1 MRTPSNEHDHD
12 HDLHDEHDGI
22 TFEVVELEHGE
33 GGHKVR
39 NKGIYLLP
47 NLFTTAALFSGFY
60 AIIAAMNGRFEA
72 AAIAIFVAA
81 LFDGMDGRVA
91 RMTNTQ
97 SAFGA
102 EYDSLSDMV
111 SFGVAPALVVF
122 SWSLQSLGK
131 IGWICAFIYAVAAA
145 FRLARFNVQLAVVDK
160 RYFIGL
166 SSPLAA
172 AIIASLVW
180 AGFDN
185 RIAGREQ
192 ELAIAVAVI
201 TVVAAFLMVSNF
213 RYYSFKELDRSRVPF
228 AVMLP
233 VVLVLGIVNYN
244 LPVGLLTVS
253 IVYALSG
260 PVATL
265 WNRRHKLTGGGPA
278 SPA

>member
-1 MRTPSNEHDHD
+1 MRPPVNEKDNEQED
-12 HDLHDEHDGI
+12 YDGI
-22 TFEVVELEHGE
+22 TFEVVEDERDE
-33 GGHKVR
+33 GGKWVR

-60 AIIAAMNGRFEA
+60 AVIAAMNGRFEA

-131 IGWICAFIYAVAAA
+131 VGWICAFMYAVAAA

-160 RYFIGL
+160 RYFVGL
-166 SSPLAA
+166 PSPLAA
-172 AIIASLVW
+172 AIIASMVW

-185 RIAGREQ
+185 RVPGREH
-192 ELAIAVAVI
+192 ELAIAIAAI
-201 TVVAAFLMVSNF
+201 TVLTAFLMVSNF
-213 RYYSFKELDRSRVPF
+213 RYYSFKELDRARVPF

-233 VVLVLGIVNYN
+233 VVLVVGIINYD
-244 LPVGLLTVS
+244 LPIGLMTVS
-253 IVYALSG
+253 LVYALSG
-260 PVATL
+260 PISMI
-265 WNRRHKLTGGGPA
+265 WSRRKPA
-278 SPA
+278 GVQT

>member
-1 MRTPSNEHDHD
+1 MHTPRNEQDHEQED
-12 HDLHDEHDGI
+12 HAGI
-22 TFEVVELEHGE
+22 TFEVIEEERDE
-33 GGHKVR
+33 GGRRVR

-60 AIIAAMNGRFEA
+60 AIISAMNGRFEA

-97 SAFGA
+97 SPFGA

-131 IGWICAFIYAVAAA
+131 VGWICAFIYTVAAA
-145 FRLARFNVQLAVVDK
+145 FRLARFNVQIDVVDK

-166 SSPLAA
+166 ASPLAA
-172 AIIASLVW
+172 AIIASMVW

-192 ELAIAVAVI
+192 ELAIAVAVV
-201 TVVAAFLMVSNF
+201 TVLAAFLMVSNF

-233 VVLVLGIVNYN
+233 VVLVFGIINYD
-244 LPVGLLTVS
+244 LPIGLLTVS
-253 IVYALSG
+253 LVYAASG
-260 PVATL
+260 PISTL
-265 WNRRHKLTGGGPA
+265 WARHKAPGGPA
-278 SPA
+278 APA

>member
-1 MRTPSNEHDHD
+1 MQMPHNEHDHNHD
-12 HDLHDEHDGI
+12 DLHDDHDGI
-22 TFEVVELEHGE
+22 TFEVVEDERDE
-33 GGHKVR
+33 GGKKVR

-122 SWSLQSLGK
+122 TWSLQSLGK
-131 IGWICAFIYAVAAA
+131 IGWICAFIYTVAAA
-145 FRLARFNVQLAVVDK
+145 FRLARFNVQIAVVDK
-160 RYFIGL
+160 RYFVGL
-166 SSPLAA
+166 ASPLAA
-172 AIIASLVW
+172 AIIASMVW

-201 TVVAAFLMVSNF
+201 TVMAAFLMVSNF

-233 VVLVLGIVNYN
+233 VVLVFGIINYD
-244 LPVGLLTVS
+244 LPIGLLTVS

-265 WNRRHKLTGGGPA
+265 WNRRKAAGATPA
-278 SPA
+278 

>member
-1 MRTPSNEHDHD
+1 MHTPQNEHEQDHD
-12 HDLHDEHDGI
+12 DLHEEHDGI
-22 TFEVVELEHGE
+22 TFEVVEDEHDE
-33 GGHKVR
+33 GGRKIR
-39 NKGIYLLP
+39 SKGIYLLP
-47 NLFTTAALFSGFY
+47 NLVTTAALFSGFY
-60 AIIAAMNGRFEA
+60 AIIAAMNGRYEA

-91 RMTNTQ
+91 RRFNAQ

-131 IGWICAFIYAVAAA
+131 FGWICAFIYTGCAA
-145 FRLARFNVQLAVVDK
+145 FRLARFNVQLEVADK
-160 RYFIGL
+160 RYFTGL
-166 SSPLAA
+166 ASPLAA

-185 RIAGREQ
+185 HIAGREQ

-201 TVVAAFLMVSNF
+201 TVMAAFLMVSNF

-233 VVLVLGIVNYN
+233 VVLVLGIINYD
-244 LPVGLLTVS
+244 LPIGLLTVS

-260 PVATL
+260 PVGTL
-265 WNRRHKLTGGGPA
+265 WNRRKSAGA
-278 SPA
+278 VSA

>member
-1 MRTPSNEHDHD
+1 MQTPQYDPDHD
-12 HDLHDEHDGI
+12 DHDGI
-22 TFEVVELEHGE
+22 TFEVVEDGQDE
-33 GGHKVR
+33 GGKKVR

-47 NLFTTAALFSGFY
+47 NLITTAALFSGFY

-72 AAIAIFVAA
+72 ASIAIFVAA

-102 EYDSLSDMV
+102 EFDSLSDMV

-122 SWSLQSLGK
+122 TWSLSSLGK
-131 IGWICAFIYAVAAA
+131 VGWICAFIYTAAAA

-172 AIIASLVW
+172 SIIASMVW

-185 RIAGREQ
+185 QIPGREQ
-192 ELAIAVAVI
+192 ELAIAIAVI
-201 TVVAAFLMVSNF
+201 TVVSAFLMVSNF

-233 VVLVLGIVNYN
+233 VVLILGIINYD
-244 LPVGLLTVS
+244 LPMGLMTVS
-253 IVYALSG
+253 LVYALSG
-260 PVATL
+260 PVAAI
-265 WNRRHKLTGGGPA
+265 WNRRKRVGATPA
-278 SPA
+278 

>member
-1 MRTPSNEHDHD
+1 MSKHQDEHE
-12 HDLHDEHDGI
+12 HDEHDGI
-22 TFEVVELEHGE
+22 TFEVVEEEHDE
-33 GGHKVR
+33 GGKKVR

-122 SWSLQSLGK
+122 SWSLQSLGR

-166 SSPLAA
+166 ASPLAA
-172 AIIASLVW
+172 SIIAAMVW

-185 RIAGREQ
+185 RRELGHPH
-192 ELAIAVAVI
+192 EFANVVAAVTVI
-201 TVVAAFLMVSNF
+201 AAFLMVSNF

-228 AVMLP
+228 VVMLP
-233 VVLVLGIVNYN
+233 VVLLFGIVMYN
-244 LPVGLLTVS
+244 LPIGILAVS
-253 IVYALSG
+253 TLYALSG
-260 PVATL
+260 PVAML
-265 WNRRHKLTGGGPA
+265 WNRRKGAGGA
-278 SPA
+278 SSPTT

>member
-1 MRTPSNEHDHD
+1 MHTPRNEQDHEQD
-12 HDLHDEHDGI
+12 HDGI
-22 TFEVVELEHGE
+22 TFEVVEEERDE
-33 GGHKVR
+33 GGRRVL

-60 AIIAAMNGRFEA
+60 AIIAAMNGMFEK

-131 IGWICAFIYAVAAA
+131 VGWICAFIYAVAAA

-160 RYFIGL
+160 RYFVGL
-166 SSPLAA
+166 ASPLAA
-172 AIIASLVW
+172 AIIASMVW

-185 RIAGREQ
+185 RIAGREDQ
-192 ELAIAVAVI
+192 VAIGAAVV
-201 TVVAAFLMVSNF
+201 TVLAAFLMVSNF
-213 RYYSFKELDRSRVPF
+213 KYYSFKELDRSRVPF

-233 VVLVLGIVNYN
+233 VVLVLGIINYD
-244 LPVGLLTVS
+244 LPIGLLTVS
-253 IVYALSG
+253 LVYAASG
-260 PVATL
+260 PVASV
-265 WNRRHKLTGGGPA
+265 WARRKSPGGPA
-278 SPA
+278 TPA

>member
-1 MRTPSNEHDHD
+1 MHNPRNEQDHEQED
-12 HDLHDEHDGI
+12 HDGI
-22 TFEVVELEHGE
+22 TFEVIEEESDECGRR
-33 GGHKVR
+33 VR

-60 AIIAAMNGRFEA
+60 AIISAMNGRFEA
-72 AAIAIFVAA
+72 SAIAIFVAA

-122 SWSLQSLGK
+122 SWSLQTLGK
-131 IGWICAFIYAVAAA
+131 VGWICAFIYAVAAA
-145 FRLARFNVQLAVVDK
+145 FRLARFNVQIAVVDK

-166 SSPLAA
+166 ASPLAA
-172 AIIASLVW
+172 AIIASMVW

-192 ELAIAVAVI
+192 ELAIGVAAV
-201 TVVAAFLMVSNF
+201 TVLAAFLMVSNF

-233 VVLVLGIVNYN
+233 VVLVFGIINYN
-244 LPVGLLTVS
+244 LPIGLLTVS
-253 IVYALSG
+253 LVYAASG
-260 PVATL
+260 PIATI
-265 WNRRHKLTGGGPA
+265 WARRKSTGAPPA
-278 SPA
+278 PT

>member
-1 MRTPSNEHDHD
+1 MHNPSNEQDHEQED
-12 HDLHDEHDGI
+12 HDGI
-22 TFEVVELEHGE
+22 TFEVVEEERDE
-33 GGHKVR
+33 GGRRVR

-60 AIIAAMNGRFEA
+60 AIIAAMNGMFEK

-122 SWSLQSLGK
+122 SWSLHSLGK
-131 IGWICAFIYAVAAA
+131 VGWICAFIYTVAAA

-160 RYFIGL
+160 RYFVGL
-166 SSPLAA
+166 ASPLAA

-185 RIAGREQ
+185 RVAGGSQ
-192 ELAIAVAVI
+192 EVAVGVAVV
-201 TVVAAFLMVSNF
+201 TVLAAFLMVSNF

-233 VVLVLGIVNYN
+233 AVLVLGIINYD
-244 LPVGLLTVS
+244 LPIGLLTVS
-253 IVYALSG
+253 LVYAASG
-260 PVATL
+260 PVGMA
-265 WNRRHKLTGGGPA
+265 WARRKSSGGPA
-278 SPA
+278 APA

>member
-1 MRTPSNEHDHD
+1 MTMSPNDHEEHSG
-12 HDLHDEHDGI
+12 L
-22 TFEVVELEHGE
+22 TFEVVEEDQDE
-33 GGHKVR
+33 GGKKVR

-47 NLFTTAALFSGFY
+47 NLITTAALFSGFY
-60 AIIAAMNGRFEA
+60 AIIAAMHGRFEA

-122 SWSLQSLGK
+122 TWSLQSLGK

-145 FRLARFNVQLAVVDK
+145 FRLARFNVEHDVADK
-160 RYFIGL
+160 RYFTGL
-166 SSPLAA
+166 ASPLAA
-172 AIIASLVW
+172 AIIASMVW

-185 RIAGREQ
+185 RIPGREQ
-192 ELAIAVAVI
+192 ELAIAIAVI
-201 TVVAAFLMVSNF
+201 TVIAAFLMVSNF

-228 AVMLP
+228 VVMLP
-233 VVLVLGIVNYN
+233 VVLVFAIINYD
-244 LPVGLLTVS
+244 LPIGLLTVS
-253 IVYALSG
+253 MVYALSG

-265 WNRRHKLTGGGPA
+265 WGRLRAAKA
-278 SPA
+278 SPTQG

>member
-1 MRTPSNEHDHD
+1 MSTPHNDQDDHNG
-12 HDLHDEHDGI
+12 L
-22 TFEVVELEHGE
+22 TFEVVEEEHDE
-33 GGHKVR
+33 GGKKVR

-47 NLFTTAALFSGFY
+47 NLITTAALFSGFY

-97 SAFGA
+97 SPFGA

-111 SFGVAPALVVF
+111 SFGIAPALVVF
-122 SWSLQSLGK
+122 TWSLQSLGK

-145 FRLARFNVQLAVVDK
+145 FRLARFNVQLEVADK
-160 RYFIGL
+160 RYFTGL
-166 SSPLAA
+166 ASPLAA
-172 AIIASLVW
+172 AIIASMVW

-192 ELAIAVAVI
+192 ELAIAIAVI
-201 TVVAAFLMVSNF
+201 TVLSAFLMVSNF

-233 VVLVLGIVNYN
+233 VVLVFGIVNYD
-244 LPVGLLTVS
+244 LPIGLLTVS
-253 IVYALSG
+253 LVYAVSG
-260 PVATL
+260 PVSTV
-265 WNRRHKLTGGGPA
+265 WSRRKKTSGEPQA
-278 SPA
+278 RV

>member
-1 MRTPSNEHDHD
+1 MQKPDSEFDRDHEDHD
-12 HDLHDEHDGI
+12 GL
-22 TFEVVELEHGE
+22 TFEVVEEEQDE
-33 GGHKVR
+33 GGKKVR

-47 NLFTTAALFSGFY
+47 NLITTAALFSGFY

-97 SAFGA
+97 SPFGA

-111 SFGVAPALVVF
+111 SFGIAPALVVF
-122 SWSLQSLGK
+122 TWSLQSLGK

-145 FRLARFNVQLAVVDK
+145 FRLARFNVQLEVADK
-160 RYFIGL
+160 RYFTGL
-166 SSPLAA
+166 ASPLAA
-172 AIIASLVW
+172 AIIASMVW

-192 ELAIAVAVI
+192 ELAIAIAAI

-233 VVLVLGIVNYN
+233 VVLVFGIVNYD
-244 LPVGLLTVS
+244 LPIGLLTVS
-253 IVYALSG
+253 LVYALSG

-265 WNRRHKLTGGGPA
+265 WNRRKPTT
-278 SPA
+278 SPPPQT

>member
-1 MRTPSNEHDHD
+1 MHNSRNEPDHEQEDHD
-12 HDLHDEHDGI
+12 GL
-22 TFEVVELEHGE
+22 TFEVVEEERDE
-33 GGHKVR
+33 GGRRVR

-60 AIIAAMNGRFEA
+60 AIIAAMNGMFEKS
-72 AAIAIFVAA
+72 AIAIFVAA

-97 SAFGA
+97 SPFGA

-122 SWSLQSLGK
+122 SWSLHSLGRM
-131 IGWICAFIYAVAAA
+131 GWICAFIYAVAAA
-145 FRLARFNVQLAVVDK
+145 FRLARFNVQIGSVDK

-166 SSPLAA
+166 ASPLAA
-172 AIIASLVW
+172 AIIASAVW

-185 RIAGREQ
+185 RIAGGSREVAMVVA
-192 ELAIAVAVI
+192 AITVI
-201 TVVAAFLMVSNF
+201 TAFLMVSNF

-233 VVLVLGIVNYN
+233 VVLVLGIVNYD
-244 LPVGLLTVS
+244 LPIGLLTVS
-253 IVYALSG
+253 LVYAASG
-260 PVATL
+260 PL
-265 WNRRHKLTGGGPA
+265 GSLLSRRKGPTVPA

>member
-1 MRTPSNEHDHD
+1 MKKPFDEHDHD
-12 HDLHDEHDGI
+12 DHDGL
-22 TFEVVELEHGE
+22 TFEVVEIEHGKD
-33 GGHKVR
+33 GQKVR

-47 NLFTTAALFSGFY
+47 NLITTAALFSGFY
-60 AIIAAMNGRFEA
+60 AIIMAMSGRFEA

-97 SAFGA
+97 SPFGA

-145 FRLARFNVQLAVVDK
+145 FRLARFNVQIDVVDK

-166 SSPLAA
+166 ASPLAA
-172 AIIASLVW
+172 AIVAAMVW
-180 AGFDN
+180 AGADN
-185 RIAGREQ
+185 KLPVQDI
-192 ELAIAVAVI
+192 ELAIGAAVI
-201 TVVAAFLMVSNF
+201 TVVSAFLMVSNF
-213 RYYSFKELDRSRVPF
+213 KYYSFKELDRSRVPF

-233 VVLVLGIVNYN
+233 VVLVFGIVAYN
-244 LPVGLLTVS
+244 LPIGLFAVS
-253 IVYALSG
+253 AVYALSG
-260 PVATL
+260 PIAAI
-265 WNRRHKLTGGGPA
+265 WNKA
-278 SPA
+278 KAKSPAENA

>member
-1 MRTPSNEHDHD
+1 MSLHQNDHD
-12 HDLHDEHDGI
+12 DHDGL
-22 TFEVVELEHGE
+22 TFEVVEEEHDE
-33 GGHKVR
+33 GGKKVR

-47 NLFTTAALFSGFY
+47 NLITTAALFSGFY

-97 SAFGA
+97 SPFGA

-111 SFGVAPALVVF
+111 SFGIAPALVVF
-122 SWSLQSLGK
+122 TWSLQSLGK
-131 IGWICAFIYAVAAA
+131 MGWICAFIYAVAAA
-145 FRLARFNVQLAVVDK
+145 FRLARFNVQHEVADK
-160 RYFIGL
+160 RYFTGL
-166 SSPLAA
+166 ASPLAA
-172 AIIASLVW
+172 AIIASMVW

-185 RIAGREQ
+185 RIAGREH
-192 ELAIAVAVI
+192 ELAIAIAAI

-233 VVLVLGIVNYN
+233 VVLVFGIVNYD
-244 LPVGLLTVS
+244 LPIGLLTVS
-253 IVYALSG
+253 LVYALSG
-260 PVATL
+260 PVAML
-265 WNRRHKLTGGGPA
+265 WNRRKPIN
-278 SPA
+278 SKPPQV

>member
-1 MRTPSNEHDHD
+1 MKTPQYDQDHD
-12 HDLHDEHDGI
+12 DHEGI
-22 TFEVVELEHGE
+22 TFEVVEEENDE
-33 GGHKVR
+33 GGKKVR

-47 NLFTTAALFSGFY
+47 NLITTAALFSGFY

-102 EYDSLSDMV
+102 EFDSLSDMV
-111 SFGVAPALVVF
+111 SFGVAPALVAF
-122 SWSLQSLGK
+122 TWSLQSLGK
-131 IGWICAFIYAVAAA
+131 VGWICAFIYTAAAA
-145 FRLARFNVQLAVVDK
+145 FRLARFNVQIAVVDK

-180 AGFDN
+180 AGVDN

-192 ELAIAVAVI
+192 ELAVAVAVL
-201 TVVAAFLMVSNF
+201 TVMSAFLMVSNF

-253 IVYALSG
+253 LVYALSG
-260 PVATL
+260 PVATV
-265 WNRRHKLTGGGPA
+265 WNRRKSAGAPPTQA
-278 SPA
+278 

>member
-1 MRTPSNEHDHD
+1 MPNSRHEQDSEHA
-12 HDLHDEHDGI
+12 EHDGI
-22 TFEVVELEHGE
+22 TFEVVEEEHDQSG
-33 GGHKVR
+33 R
-39 NKGIYLLP
+39 RIMNKGIYLLP
-47 NLFTTAALFSGFY
+47 NLFTTAALFSGFF
-60 AIIAAMNGRFEA
+60 AIIAAMNGMFEK

-91 RMTNTQ
+91 RLTNTQ

-160 RYFIGL
+160 RYFVGL
-166 SSPLAA
+166 ASPLAA
-172 AIIASLVW
+172 AIIASMVW

-185 RIAGREQ
+185 RIAGREH
-192 ELAIAVAVI
+192 EVAIGAAVV
-201 TVVAAFLMVSNF
+201 TVLAAFLMVSNF

-233 VVLVLGIVNYN
+233 VVLVLGIINYD
-244 LPVGLLTVS
+244 LPIGLLTVS
-253 IVYALSG
+253 LVYAASG
-260 PVATL
+260 PLGTL
-265 WNRRHKLTGGGPA
+265 WARRKTAGGPA
-278 SPA
+278 APA

>member
-1 MRTPSNEHDHD
+1 MQAPQYEQDHD
-12 HDLHDEHDGI
+12 DHDGI
-22 TFEVVELEHGE
+22 TFEVVEEENDE
-33 GGHKVR
+33 GGKRVR

-122 SWSLQSLGK
+122 TWSLQSLGK
-131 IGWICAFIYAVAAA
+131 IGWICAFIYTVAAA
-145 FRLARFNVQLAVVDK
+145 FRLARFNVQHEVADK

-166 SSPLAA
+166 ASPLAA

-192 ELAIAVAVI
+192 ELAIAVAVV
-201 TVVAAFLMVSNF
+201 TVLSAFLMVSNF

-233 VVLVLGIVNYN
+233 VVLVLGIINYD
-244 LPVGLLTVS
+244 LPMGLLTVS
-253 IVYALSG
+253 VVYALSG
-260 PVATL
+260 PVATI
-265 WNRRHKLTGGGPA
+265 WNRRKSAGA
-278 SPA
+278 SPTPT